1 MYKVPYTTKQPQLG
15 LLWSVWPFPG
25 CLLNGTPHAWRHV
38 WLITLWIKKCDWV
51 QCNWKN
57 IFHLSSSP
65 LISKKL
71 HVCLSPWSWIIAAQ
85 TTVFLKNG
93 GVRGRTHLKA
103 SALPPNQG
111 HTYSRQWVPWLWFKV
126 APGFQNLNFLEI
138 PEVFLYVAPFPSHCC
153 LGVDVLSSVTWAA
166 SC

>member
-1 MYKVPYTTKQPQLG
+1 MYKVPDTTKQPQLG

-25 CLLNGTPHAWRHV
+25 CLLNSTPHAWRHV
-38 WLITLWIKKCDWV
+38 WLITLWIKNCNRV

-65 LISKKL
+65 LIPKKL
-71 HVCLSPWSWIIAAQ
+71 HVCLSPWSWIIVHRQ
-85 TTVFLKNG
+85 LFFWKM
-93 GVRGRTHLKA
+93 GVWGAGHISKPLPFPHQGR
-103 SALPPNQG
+103 
-111 HTYSRQWVPWLWFKV
+111 TYSRQWVPWLWFKV

-138 PEVFLYVAPFPSHCC
+138 LEVFLYFAPFPSHCC